1 MSLET
6 VQQTGTGNTSQSTV
20 RQIEISVKG
29 KWSTVPAL
37 DVDGKCFI
45 VKGKWI
51 KRAIVDAEEWLE
63 TEVQDPQL
71 CAKELKKQQRG
82 SLRAD
87 LFSFTQKLPEIDP
100 KYDYPFEKISVAV
113 VRVSSFGEWWDSLPQ
128 VTRKNVRRSQK
139 RDVVVSVAPLDD
151 KLVADIV
158 DLNNDS
164 AFRQNI
170 PFAHY
175 GKSFDQVKKDQ
186 STYLDRSDF
195 ICAYSDNQ
203 LIGFLKLVYKGN
215 VASILQILP
224 RASQQDKRPGNA
236 LLAKAVELC
245 EERGVTYLTYGL
257 FNYGNKRDSSLR
269 EFKERNG
276 FIEVLVPRFHVPLNM
291 WGAFCIKTKLNRG
304 LLGVLP
310 PQVIAAATRMRT
322 AWYDVKRGMS
332 RRSSMPEQ
340 PNCNRQ
346 MERSNPPT
354 GSNN

>member
-1 MSLET
+1 M
-6 VQQTGTGNTSQSTV
+6 

-37 DVDGKCFI
+37 EVNGKCFI

-51 KRAIVDAEEWLE
+51 KSAIVEAEEWLE
-63 TEVQDPQL
+63 TEVQDPEL
-71 CAKELKKQQRG
+71 CESELKKQRRG
-82 SLRAD
+82 PLHAD
-87 LFSFTQKLPEIDP
+87 VFSFTQKLPEVDP
-100 KYDYPFEKISVAV
+100 KYKYPFERVSFAV
-113 VRVSSFGEWWDSLPQ
+113 VHVSSFSEWWDSLPQ

-139 RDVVVSVAPLDD
+139 REVIVSVKPLDD
-151 KLVADIV
+151 KLIGDIV
-158 DLNNDS
+158 ELNNDS

-175 GKSFDQVKKDQ
+175 GKSFEQVKKDQ
-186 STYLDRSDF
+186 STYIDRSDF
-195 ICAYSDNQ
+195 ICAYSDDQ

-224 RASQQDKRPGNA
+224 RASQQDKRPANA

-245 EERGVTYLTYGL
+245 EEKGVSYLTYGL

-276 FIEVLVPRFHVPLNM
+276 FSEMLVPRYHVPLNM
-291 WGAFCIKTKLNRG
+291 WGAFCVRTKLNRG

-310 PQVIAAATRMRT
+310 PRVITIATRLRT
-322 AWYDVKRGMS
+322 AWYDLKRGMS
-332 RRSSMPEQ
+332 RRSSMLEQ